1 MTIKHLTRRLF
12 AIGLVS
18 AAAAA
23 PLFAVDDVPATV
35 RRVAATSALAAQ
47 EYRNGIRDG
56 KVVAQSEVDEAKLFL
71 AEARRAAALLPPPGG
86 AVTVGAVDRL
96 IALVAK
102 GAAPDSVDAAL
113 RALDTSLEGTWQ
125 VTLEEIPT
133 IAPSLARGRTLYG
146 QVCASCHGEH
156 GAGDGPAAQALTPRP
171 ADLAARALL
180 ADRTPLDYYRRISIG
195 VAGTSMPAFEASLPA
210 ADRWALALYAT
221 TLRLAAPSGTV
232 PPTLAHFDASAT
244 LSDSAI
250 AAQVAPG
257 RPLADAGVASQVAA
271 VRLAGASE
279 GADRNFTPVFDSV
292 RAKLGAAVDLSV
304 AGKTA
309 EASSTAMD
317 AYIAFESVEP
327 TLRAKDGGLAGRLE
341 AQFAAL
347 RTRAAGGATQSELR
361 SLHGELLAQL
371 ELAERMVAERPSATS
386 QFLQS
391 LGLMLREGLEAIL
404 IVGAVLAFLTRTGA
418 TKRRRDVHVG
428 VGAAI
433 LASLLTAVALET
445 IFQLSG
451 NQREA
456 LEGLT
461 MVIAAGVLFYVSYW
475 LLSKIEVARWNR
487 FVKEQVE
494 EALTGGSALALAS
507 VAFLAVY
514 REGFETVLFYKALFL
529 AGGAS
534 AVGPVTA
541 GILVGAVIL
550 GIVYLGIE
558 RFGVRLPLKPFF
570 GITSAFLYYMAFVFA
585 GDGIAELQGGG
596 YVSVTPFRPEIRFPT
611 LGIYSTWET
620 LGAQFLL
627 VAAFVI
633 GLVWAFVIEPRRL
646 KVTAVM
652 VPEQGEKKAPPA
664 AKLPTGPAAPKALLD
679 QDVLRSLERME
690 ADNAELR
697 AELQRLKDLLT
708 QREID
713 RMTK

>member
-1 MTIKHLTRRLF
+1 MVLKYPIHLIAAAF
-12 AIGLVS
+12 LVS
-18 AAAAA
+18 VAAGPLAAA
-23 PLFAVDDVPATV
+23 DDVPATV
-35 RRVAATSALAAQ
+35 RRVAATAALAAQ

-56 KVVAQSEVDEAKLFL
+56 KIVAQSEVDEAKLFL
-71 AEARRAAALLPPPGG
+71 TESRRAAALLPAPGG
-86 AVTVGAVDRL
+86 ATTLAAVDRL
-96 IALVAK
+96 IALVGRTAL
-102 GAAPDSVDAAL
+102 PDSVDVAL
-113 RALDTSLEGTWQ
+113 RTLDGTLESTWQ
-125 VTLEEIPT
+125 LTLEEIPT
-133 IAPSLARGRTLYG
+133 TGPALGRGKALYG
-146 QVCASCHGEH
+146 QVCASCHGDH
-156 GAGDGPAAQALTPRP
+156 GAGDGPAAASLTPRP

-180 ADRTPLDYYRRISIG
+180 QDRTPLDFYRRISIG

-210 ADRWALALYAT
+210 ADRWALALYAS
-221 TLRLAAPSGTV
+221 TLRLPAPSGTA
-232 PPTLAHFDASAT
+232 PTALMRFDATAVM
-244 LSDSAI
+244 SDSAI
-250 AAQVAPG
+250 AATLTPG
-257 RPLADAGVASQVAA
+257 RPLSDDAVAAQVAA
-271 VRLAGASE
+271 VRAAGAQD
-279 GADRNFTPVFDSV
+279 GVGRDFTPVFDSV
-292 RAKLGAAVDLSV
+292 RARLGAAVGQSE
-304 AGKTA
+304 AGRTS
-309 EASSTAMD
+309 EASNTAMD

-327 TLRAKDGGLAGRLE
+327 TLRAKDGALAGRLE

-371 ELAERMVAERPSATS
+371 ELAERLVAERPSAMS

-404 IVGAVLAFLTRTGA
+404 IVGAVLAFLTKTGA

-529 AGGAS
+529 AGGAG

-558 RFGVRLPLKPFF
+558 KFGVRLPLKPFF
-570 GITSAFLYYMAFVFA
+570 GVTSAFLYYMAFVFA

-627 VAAFVI
+627 VAAFVV
-633 GLVWAFVIEPRRL
+633 GLVWAFIIEPRRL

-652 VPEQGEKKAPPA
+652 VPEQGTPA
-664 AKLPTGPAAPKALLD
+664 RSASPKLPTGPSASKAVLD
-679 QDVLRSLERME
+679 QDVIRSLERME